1 MLTSSASKQSTN
13 LFFLLVLMDSSRMI
27 CEEPALYPGE
37 RDRLRLDCR
46 LRILCKG
53 SRASQNI
60 TSVAAKALVGPG
72 LSTKIIHVDIPKP
85 KLRILFGQCQH
96 FSLP

>member
-1 MLTSSASKQSTN
+1 
-13 LFFLLVLMDSSRMI
+13 MI

-60 TSVAAKALVGPG
+60 TSVAAKALV
-72 LSTKIIHVDIPKP
+72 STLYDICSIFPDIFSARSRSCVIFHVPQNDFFLFNGKILGKFLDEASIE
-85 KLRILFGQCQH
+85 LF
-96 FSLP
+96 SS